1 MGVARKTTTTMTPPA
16 LAAILASLTFLGA
29 AAANPQR
36 IGGFQSGLSFY
47 GDDDYSQFGDYDN
60 YDPQQEDV
68 EEETFAFESN
78 FEKNQQPMKEQ
89 EKPATSFSLADGFP
103 EDDIVEGQEAEEGGK
118 SEDPSLREF
127 TLTLSRLLF
136 HLSQ

>member
-1 MGVARKTTTTMTPPA
+1 MTHPT
-16 LAAILASLTFLGA
+16 AILASLAFIGA
-29 AAANPQR
+29 ASASPQR

-47 GDDDYSQFGDYDN
+47 GDDDYSQFGDYN
-60 YDPQQEDV
+60 SYDPQEE
-68 EEETFAFESN
+68 EEETFAFEGS
-78 FEKNQQPMKEQ
+78 FGSNQQQQMKEQ
-89 EKPATSFSLADGFP
+89 EQPATSFSLADGFP

-136 HLSQ
+136 HLSQMQ